1 MVHIELLL
9 CLSQQWE
16 CKQPQT
22 DGIFLHSLYSE
33 GIAQLQELLQVG
45 AHIFI
50 RISNLDLKV
59 SVPGVD
65 LGAGG
70 HLISRGSRVL
80 TKRLLWLAI
89 GVDVDGTKEVG
100 STSVR
105 TRWGEPKWVLALL
118 RSDSGSS
125 VKFGG
130 KSKPVIHYL
139 SSSSLDKEG
148 NQS

>member
-1 MVHIELLL
+1 VLILGPVGTWLVEGA
-9 CLSQQWE
+9 E
-16 CKQPQT
+16 
-22 DGIFLHSLYSE
+22 YSRRD
-33 GIAQLQELLQVG
+33 
-45 AHIFI
+45 F
-50 RISNLDLKV
+50 S
-59 SVPGVD
+59 
-65 LGAGG
+65 
-70 HLISRGSRVL
+70 
-80 TKRLLWLAI
+80 WLAI